1 MDRVGFEP
9 TTSARCNDKSL
20 PYLKEA
26 AAMGRDNLD
35 VQATL
40 PLSDYMSFYASLS
53 KKKKD
58 QRIFDYIL
66 RIIGF
71 MTMMR

>member
-1 MDRVGFEP
+1 MPYFYNRKKWTGWDLKP

-26 AAMGRDNLD
+26 AAMGRDNLA

-40 PLSDYMSFYASLS
+40 PLSDYMPFHASLS

-58 QRIFDYIL
+58 
-66 RIIGF
+66 
-71 MTMMR
+71 

>member
-1 MDRVGFEP
+1 MPDCTRLEEMDRVGFEP

-58 QRIFDYIL
+58 
-66 RIIGF
+66 
-71 MTMMR
+71 

>member
-1 MDRVGFEP
+1 MPYCTRIEEMDWVGLIEP

-26 AAMGRDNLD
+26 AAMGRDNLA

-40 PLSDYMSFYASLS
+40 PLSDYMPFHASLS

-58 QRIFDYIL
+58 
-66 RIIGF
+66 
-71 MTMMR
+71 